1 MKTELQQIDQRD
13 EAKSAE
19 LHQLLQAVWWT
30 KGRTLEDTRRML
42 KQCDLIVAFCE
53 PESRKLAAFSRVL
66 TDFVYKAFIFDV
78 IVAAPYRQSRTGRAL
93 LEAIVQHSDLQ
104 QVRHLELYCLPELV
118 PFYEKW
124 GFSSQS
130 AKLALMRPTQS

>member
-1 MKTELQQIDQRD
+1 MKTELQQIDQLD
-13 EAKSAE
+13 EAQSSE
-19 LHQLLQAVWWT
+19 LHQLFQAEWWT

-53 PESRKLAAFSRVL
+53 PEGRKLAAFSRVL

-78 IVAAPYRQSRTGRAL
+78 IVAAPYRRSGTGRAL
-93 LEAIVQHSDLQ
+93 LEAIVQHPDLQ

-130 AKLALMRPTQS
+130 DKLAFMRRTQS